1 MEYGIERA
9 VFIEDY
15 ASVCDVYL
23 LAALYL
29 IAAFVDNSA
38 SLCDTVFIWKRRFD
52 RVNPGYYKYSYAS
65 LKILQIIVFIGG
77 KFDS

>member
-1 MEYGIERA
+1 MKYGIERA

-29 IAAFVDNSA
+29 IAAFVDN
-38 SLCDTVFIWKRRFD
+38 R
-52 RVNPGYYKYSYAS
+52 P
-65 LKILQIIVFIGG
+65 ILSVT
-77 KFDS
+77 SHHVTL

>member
-1 MEYGIERA
+1 MECGIERA

-38 SLCDTVFIWKRRFD
+38 FLCDTVFI
-52 RVNPGYYKYSYAS
+52 
-65 LKILQIIVFIGG
+65 
-77 KFDS
+77 